1 MKKINNG
8 WFTLI
13 EVLIAIIILAMSVVL
28 ILGII
33 TNIQRLRA
41 TAYSKT
47 ISTML
52 AKEGME
58 LFYNNRDSNLMNWGR
73 DLPWD
78 CIFVDNQWRCDSPEQ
93 KLSPWKYIVSIL
105 KDWWY
110 EIKKNWNS
118 QLYIC
123 NIWDVNIYTNDSNGW
138 SDCKLSDFKRYINI
152 SAYQNNNQTS
162 QNIYNINSI
171 VEYNKNWFRWEVNLQ
186 STIGN
191 I

>member
-1 MKKINNG
+1 MKSFKLNG
-8 WFTLI
+8 FTLI

-58 LFYNNRDSNLMNWGR
+58 LFYNNRDSNLMSGGR

-78 CIFVDNQWRCDSPEQ
+78 CISVDNGDCAE
-93 KLSPWKYIVSIL
+93 KLSVGKYTVSIL

-110 EIKKNWNS
+110 EIKKDWNS

-123 NIWDVNIYTNDSNGW
+123 RVWDISIYTNDSNGW
-138 SDCKLSDFKRYINI
+138 SDCKPSDFKRYINI
-152 SAYQNNNQTS
+152 SAYPWS

-171 VEYNKNWFRWEVNLQ
+171 VEYNKNWFTWEVNLQ